1 MGHFWRRVCSADK
14 IIPIYFLRISNVWSI
29 LHHWSAGKVHKK
41 MLLNAFFFFFFFFFF
56 FHHKIFVFIIFISFL
71 DEVSN
76 FRNRI
81 LTSQKHELVVS
92 NCQWNCM
99 RNFKIQN
106 FNPYLGPMLQFY
118 PLESTRK
125 PNIFRYF
132 WGIEFEHWPKMG

>member
-1 MGHFWRRVCSADK
+1 MGHFWRRVCSAGK

-29 LHHWSAGKVHKK
+29 LHPLSAGKVHKK
-41 MLLNAFFFFFFFFFF
+41 MLLNSFFFF

>member
-56 FHHKIFVFIIFISFL
+56 FIIFISFL